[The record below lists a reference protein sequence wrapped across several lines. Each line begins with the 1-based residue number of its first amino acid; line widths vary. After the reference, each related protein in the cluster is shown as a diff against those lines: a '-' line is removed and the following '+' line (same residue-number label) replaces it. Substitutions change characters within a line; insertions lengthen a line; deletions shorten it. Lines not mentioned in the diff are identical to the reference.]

1 MAAED
6 EVRQASLRF
15 YAALNSMANGDAGP
29 MSAVW
34 AHDEDV
40 TTLHPIGQR
49 EVGWEQV
56 RPVWEQVAT
65 ICSEGQV
72 RVREQLIR
80 VGTDLAY
87 EVAVEEGEITMAGE
101 RVSFNERVTNIYR
114 RVGGE
119 WQIVHHHSDPSA
131 AANDLLSRLHPPQ

>member
-6 EVRQASLRF
+6 EVRQASERF
-15 YAALNSMANGDAGP
+15 YAALNSMAHGDASP

-34 AHDEDV
+34 AHGGDV
-40 TTLHPIGQR
+40 TTMHPIGHR

-56 RPVWEQVAT
+56 RPVWEQVAS

-72 RVREQLIR
+72 RLHDQLIR

-87 EVAVEEGEITMAGE
+87 EVGVEEGEITMAGE
-101 RVSFNERVTNIYR
+101 RVAFNERVTNIYR
-114 RVGGE
+114 REGGL
-119 WQIVHHHSDPSA
+119 QG
-131 AANDLLSRLHPPQ
+131 